1 MILKN
6 QMLKKP
12 KVVDGCVEAVKIKI
26 DQLQTEMQI
35 NIGQVGV
42 KSEKLIEEMEIMYEK
57 QIEEMWTMYKKQIE
71 EVHTKY
77 KKQIEQNVLMD
88 AALTDHFKV
97 LRDIC
102 RWSRGSR
109 EIFLETISE
118 TLIKFI
124 EQGIYYVLKAFCP
137 TNIHTKKKVEKHKE
151 ELEKFTDPRTS
162 FASKKKIL
170 TSAETGEAIFYI
182 IKSSVVPFLT
192 DYIKK

>member
-1 MILKN
+1 M
-6 QMLKKP
+6 
-12 KVVDGCVEAVKIKI
+12 E
-26 DQLQTEMQI
+26 
-35 NIGQVGV
+35 V
-42 KSEKLIEEMEIMYEK
+42 KSEKLIEEMETMYEK

-71 EVHTKY
+71 EMHTKY

-88 AALTDHFKV
+88 AALTDHFEV

-102 RWSRGSR
+102 QWSRGSR

-118 TLIKFI
+118 TLIEFI
-124 EQGIYYVLKAFCP
+124 VQGIYYVLKAFCP
-137 TNIHTKKKVEKHKE
+137 TNIHTKKRVEKHKE

>member
-1 MILKN
+1 
-6 QMLKKP
+6 
-12 KVVDGCVEAVKIKI
+12 
-26 DQLQTEMQI
+26 
-35 NIGQVGV
+35 
-42 KSEKLIEEMEIMYEK
+42 
-57 QIEEMWTMYKKQIE
+57 MYKKQIE

-88 AALTDHFKV
+88 AALTDHFEV

-102 RWSRGSR
+102 RWSHGSR

-137 TNIHTKKKVEKHKE
+137 TNIHTKKKVEKHKK

-162 FASKKKIL
+162 FTSKKKIL
-170 TSAETGEAIFYI
+170 TSAETGEAIFFI
-182 IKSSVVPFLT
+182 IECSVLPFLANYNYMKMLT
-192 DYIKK
+192 TEKIHFE

>member
-1 MILKN
+1 
-6 QMLKKP
+6 
-12 KVVDGCVEAVKIKI
+12 
-26 DQLQTEMQI
+26 
-35 NIGQVGV
+35 
-42 KSEKLIEEMEIMYEK
+42 
-57 QIEEMWTMYKKQIE
+57 MYKKQIE

-88 AALTDHFKV
+88 AALTDHFEV

-102 RWSRGSR
+102 RWSHGSR

-137 TNIHTKKKVEKHKE
+137 TNIHTKKKVEKHKK

-162 FASKKKIL
+162 FTSKKKIL
-170 TSAETGEAIFYI
+170 TSAETGEAIFFI
-182 IKSSVVPFLT
+182 IRSSVLAFLANYNYMKMLT
-192 DYIKK
+192 TQKIHFE